1 MVNKILRYA
10 IHSPNCK
17 LDNKMPGVIDLT
29 DEIPEV
35 YSNYKYNEHHWTTN
49 YIWNTFIPRLS
60 NDLSLQFNIK
70 DYKKITHITDGND
83 LSYYMPITNETVVV
97 NDMFYKTTDSI
108 PISDTAYNKNYK
120 SYLGCFTDYHK
131 LFICAHRCAYISN
144 RTSITK
150 RNLLLNTDSMSVPV
164 MPFLMHNFTNIL
176 ILDNRTDYSYS
187 KQINDFCKHDNLT
200 YMELFIA
207 DSYNMHKY
215 ATNIK

>member
-131 LFICAHRCAYISN
+131 LFICAHRCAHISN

-187 KQINDFCKHDNLT
+187 TQINDFCKHDNLT

>member
-131 LFICAHRCAYISN
+131 LFICAHRCAHISN

-176 ILDNRTDYSYS
+176 ILTRRPNSGIISTRNST
-187 KQINDFCKHDNLT
+187 CPT
-200 YMELFIA
+200 A
-207 DSYNMHKY
+207 G
-215 ATNIK
+215 NISRFN

>member
-35 YSNYKYNEHHWTTN
+35 YSNYQYNEHHWTTN

-97 NDMFYKTTDSI
+97 NDLFYKTTVSL

-131 LFICAHRCAYISN
+131 LFICAHRCAHISN
-144 RTSITK
+144 KSSITK

-187 KQINDFCKHDNLT
+187 TQINDFCKHDNLT